1 MGSVVNLVVVG
12 GLPAVTVEAVSS
24 RSGVA
29 KTTIYRHWSSREDLL
44 ADVLSSALP
53 EPATPDT
60 GSLRGDL
67 RALAR
72 GLAAG
77 LADERCAALLSA
89 IAFPDGDPVLDRVR
103 MEATRARHGAVRL
116 VVDRAR
122 RRGEEVPVDGPDGVI
137 RSIAGPLFYRRF
149 VEGVPPTPA
158 LADRCVE
165 RALHRSATR
174 ASGADTCTG
183 ARH

>member
-53 EPATPDT
+53 EPAVPDT

-103 MEATRARHGAVRL
+103 MGAPRARPGRVRL
-116 VVDRAR
+116 VVDRGAPCSVSVSVSR
-122 RRGEEVPVDGPDGVI
+122 SRGV
-137 RSIAGPLFYRRF
+137 
-149 VEGVPPTPA
+149 
-158 LADRCVE
+158 
-165 RALHRSATR
+165 
-174 ASGADTCTG
+174 ASMLMFT
-183 ARH
+183 